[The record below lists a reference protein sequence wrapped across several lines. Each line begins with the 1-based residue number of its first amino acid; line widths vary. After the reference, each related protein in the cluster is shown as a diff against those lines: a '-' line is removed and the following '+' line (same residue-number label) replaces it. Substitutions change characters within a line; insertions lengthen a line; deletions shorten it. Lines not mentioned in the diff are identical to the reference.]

1 MAADKNRAG
10 YGLPSWQTIAGCC
23 RTAPSRSTS
32 GVMWPD
38 CTVPRAAV
46 LAMKFSAIGKIAGH
60 ASQGNG
66 AEGVPLCAAVFA
78 CSANT
83 WERIALFFSR
93 LAKNIPSLSVAS
105 GNTMSKICSAVPCS
119 ASLSER
125 SASRTRD
132 QGQGPSWRKLPS
144 SISIRTRRRSGEV
157 LAIRRQTQSPEN
169 SSAD

>member
-1 MAADKNRAG
+1 MADDCRLLSNRAVAIYERGNVAGLHRAESCGVG
-10 YGLPSWQTIAGCC
+10 YEVFCNRKNSW
-23 RTAPSRSTS
+23 
-32 GVMWPD
+32 
-38 CTVPRAAV
+38 
-46 LAMKFSAIGKIAGH
+46 H

-119 ASLSER
+119 ASLLER
-125 SASRTRD
+125 SASRIRD